1 MSDLPATMSGNVSP
15 LSVTL
20 SLLPAAER
28 DLLRYLA
35 PLTSFDDEIA
45 GEAAARHGPGEA
57 ATLAAL
63 IRYPFV
69 REVQGQA
76 RPVPDP

>member
-1 MSDLPATMSGNVSP
+1 MSDQPATMSRSVSP

-45 GEAAARHGPGEA
+45 GEVAAPLWAGRGGHAGGPD
-57 ATLAAL
+57 
-63 IRYPFV
+63 PVSV
-69 REVQGQA
+69 RPQSPGPA
-76 RPVPDP
+76 RPVPNP